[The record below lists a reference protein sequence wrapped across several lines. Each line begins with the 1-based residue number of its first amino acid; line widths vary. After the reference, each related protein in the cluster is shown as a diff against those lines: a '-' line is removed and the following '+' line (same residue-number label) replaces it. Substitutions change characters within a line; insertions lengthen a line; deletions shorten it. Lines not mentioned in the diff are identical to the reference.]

1 MLAIFNRQD
10 IRYQCR
16 FLDSLFK
23 LNVNQ
28 ATSGNMDFPDFT
40 LISFMIRTSQASDL
54 CRPSTSMAKLASQ
67 IRRPIY
73 TVRVYRAQNK
83 SQIFRSIKGVCHFQQ
98 C

>member
-40 LISFMIRTSQASDL
+40 LISFMICADLPPQWPSSLVRYDGQFTQSVYTGLKTSL
-54 CRPSTSMAKLASQ
+54 
-67 IRRPIY
+67 
-73 TVRVYRAQNK
+73 
-83 SQIFRSIKGVCHFQQ
+83 GVCHFQQ